1 MKKEWLSPPKLITW
15 WISFIC
21 LVVGVLLA
29 LRVLA
34 LPSLTPYTFWIVVV
48 GLVLMLAATRLR
60 GL

>member
-1 MKKEWLSPPKLITW
+1 MKEWLNPPKMITW

-29 LRVLA
+29 VRVLA
-34 LPSLTPYTFWIVVV
+34 LPALAPYSFWIVTA
-48 GLVLMLAATRLR
+48 GLVLMLLATRLR

>member
-1 MKKEWLSPPKLITW
+1 MKEWLNPPKLITW
-15 WISFIC
+15 WISLIC

-34 LPSLTPYTFWIVVV
+34 LAALAPYSFWIVVV
-48 GLVLMLAATRLR
+48 GLVLMLLATRLR